1 MIRIVSVRMYR
12 LFWLQTIS
20 MNEKYDQE
28 NSGNF
33 LVRRATARKT
43 NKICREKLKFQLA
56 VQKKKNTSIKNNKRN
71 INTRIE

>member
-43 NKICREKLKFQLA
+43 NNICREKLKFQLA
-56 VQKKKNTSIKNNKRN
+56 VQKKN
-71 INTRIE
+71 IPQSRTTNGT